1 MPVQGLP
8 PTRTQSASGS
18 LDFSFTLSDIGSGGT
33 AEAEQV
39 TAIQRLAAAA
49 EAEGLDENAKHHI
62 SRMSAY
68 CQLLATRAGLSLQMT
83 ELIGVA
89 SAMHDIGM
97 IGVPREIR
105 LKAGV
110 LEPEEFEVMMG
121 HTELGYRIL
130 GDETSELLMTAA
142 SIALT
147 HHERIDGTGYP
158 HALSGT
164 DIPLVGRMAA
174 VADVFEALTSH
185 RLYRPAFEINEAIEV
200 MAQGR
205 GTHLDAEL
213 FDLFVG
219 DLDGVVA
226 IRDSFSTSA

>member
-1 MPVQGLP
+1 MPVQGVHLTGP
-8 PTRTQSASGS
+8 GTMPENLDLS
-18 LDFSFTLSDIGSGGT
+18 LTLSDISAGGT
-33 AEAEQV
+33 TEAEQV
-39 TAIQRLAAAA
+39 IAIKRLAAAA
-49 EAEGLDENAKHHI
+49 EAEGLDEDAKHHI
-62 SRMSAY
+62 SRMSSY
-68 CQLLATRAGLSLQMT
+68 CELLAQRCGLSVHET

-89 SAMHDIGM
+89 SAMHDTGM

-130 GDETSELLMTAA
+130 ADESSELLMTAA
-142 SIALT
+142 TIALT

-158 HALSGT
+158 HGLAG
-164 DIPLVGRMAA
+164 DAIPLVGRIAA

-185 RLYRPAFEINEAIEV
+185 RLYRPAFEIDEAIQV

-213 FDLFVG
+213 FDLFRG
-219 DLDGVVA
+219 SLDAVLA
-226 IRDSFSTSA
+226 IRDSLSTSA